1 LGQFPPIARDM
12 AREEL
17 HGVLSSFFES
27 RQCSGRG
34 DKLAQVKQRLFGSFL
49 HDSNSPFAD
58 LAFAPQRRGQSRAE
72 ETNGLH
78 GGGGRLSV
86 RAVKG
91 AGVWRS
97 SERSGDP

>member
-1 LGQFPPIARDM
+1 MGNTVEHGPFEVEFQHHARALARPAFIAIGK
-12 AREEL
+12 L
-17 HGVLSSFFES
+17 
-27 RQCSGRG
+27 RQH
-34 DKLAQVKQRLFGSFL
+34 K
-49 HDSNSPFAD
+49 
-58 LAFAPQRRGQSRAE
+58 
-72 ETNGLH
+72 